1 MTSPALPAPFQA
13 TRPAHRTLSA
23 AVVVGHLLLVWA
35 LLEFGVVQRV
45 AAAVQPV
52 SVRLVAEAPTE
63 PEPQHPLR
71 VAPPA
76 AAMPLPTPIAPPEVV
91 VREAPP
97 EAITL
102 PPPPATPVAA
112 PPSPVMAPPA
122 PAALPTPAVH
132 RVPASSLR
140 YVTLPPV
147 EVPRASR
154 RLRESGTVVLRVVVD
169 VQGLPRSVTVLQSSG
184 FARLD
189 EQAVAAM
196 RRARFAPCTD
206 NGRPVEC
213 ESDAP
218 IAYELEN

>member
-1 MTSPALPAPFQA
+1 MISPALPAPFKA
-13 TRPAHRTLSA
+13 SRPAHRSLSA
-23 AVVVGHLLLVWA
+23 AVVVGHVVLVWA

-52 SVRLVAEAPTE
+52 SVRLVAEAPRE

-71 VAPPA
+71 VAPPT
-76 AAMPLPTPIAPPEVV
+76 AAMPQTLPIAPPEVV
-91 VREAPP
+91 VREATP

-102 PPPPATPVAA
+102 PPPPVPVAA
-112 PPSPVMAPPA
+112 PPSPVIAPPA

-140 YVTLPPV
+140 YLTLPPV

-184 FARLD
+184 YARLD
-189 EQAVAAM
+189 EQAVSAM